1 MSTEEKLTAEE
12 TTLFIMKALPI
23 KDQFRVTT
31 YMKSVLRMMSP
42 SPSTRWYDYCNLHWP
57 DDIQSMRMDR
67 NVTLDEV
74 RRRLSV
80 GEPLRKIISRDGRWI
95 GLRWK
100 SRIRSI
106 LQDMTYFTPSYR
118 EWLRNME
125 WP

>member
-1 MSTEEKLTAEE
+1 
-12 TTLFIMKALPI
+12 MKALPI
-23 KDQFRVTT
+23 KDLFRVTT

-67 NVTLDEV
+67 NVTLDDI
-74 RRRLSV
+74 RRLSD

-106 LQDMTYFTPSYR
+106 LQDMTYFTASYR